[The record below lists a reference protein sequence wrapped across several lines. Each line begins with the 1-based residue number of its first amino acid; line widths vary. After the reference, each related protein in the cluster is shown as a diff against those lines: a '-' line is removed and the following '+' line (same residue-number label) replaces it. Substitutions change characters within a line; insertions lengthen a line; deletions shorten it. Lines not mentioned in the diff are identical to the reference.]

1 MAAIDDLYTEPT
13 GTVRKCIVSGT
24 TKEKSG
30 LVRFVVGP
38 SESIFADILDQDL
51 PQGILE
57 PFFDWLED
65 D

>member
-1 MAAIDDLYTEPT
+1 MWMMNVRDLKSVLTVAIIMTA
-13 GTVRKCIVSGT
+13 IVH
-24 TKEKSG
+24 
-30 LVRFVVGP
+30 F
-38 SESIFADILDQDL
+38 IFADILDQDL